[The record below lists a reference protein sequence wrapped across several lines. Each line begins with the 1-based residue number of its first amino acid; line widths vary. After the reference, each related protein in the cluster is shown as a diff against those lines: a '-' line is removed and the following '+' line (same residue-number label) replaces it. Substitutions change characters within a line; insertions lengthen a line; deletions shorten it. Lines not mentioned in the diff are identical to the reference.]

1 MPAPFDCLLAL
12 LKVVGLVLDMCA
24 PRSKHLRCDYSF
36 MLAGEVAY
44 GEV

>member
-24 PRSKHLRCDYSF
+24 RSKHLRCDYSF